1 MVEVE
6 DVGKGGVM
14 GLPDAPLGEVFELG
28 IVGVLSIL
36 TPLSFMVMIGKKMLN
51 GRKREQWDPKLSF
64 SLVEISFF
72 FLRFFGGVMERSEAT
87 RKAGS
92 SAGQAAK
99 WSWATVVGRK
109 AERLATAGERG

>member
-1 MVEVE
+1 
-6 DVGKGGVM
+6 M

-72 FLRFFGGVMERSEAT
+72 FPSVLRRGYGEKRGDEKG
-87 RKAGS
+87 RELCGS
-92 SAGQAAK
+92 SGK
-99 WSWATVVGRK
+99 VVVGDCRWS
-109 AERLATAGERG
+109 